1 MDDEERKARATETER
16 GTLLTFIME
25 KTQMRRAAALMPTVE
40 LSGLRRTAR
49 YSQRWYT
56 AGKRTASGM
65 STMSK

>member
-1 MDDEERKARATETER
+1 MDDEERKARATER